1 MTWLLPFIGLAG
13 GIVLGIFSDIVIPAI
28 YAQYLSIVLLAA
40 MDSIV
45 GGYLGILERKFDS
58 LVLISGFFCNAL
70 LAVGLAYLGQSL
82 VVDLYIA
89 VVFVF
94 IFRIL
99 TNFGVIRRLLIQK
112 RRNKKKHHRLHK
124 GGGGNEE

>member
-70 LAVGLAYLGQSL
+70 LAVGLAYLGQRL
-82 VVDLYIA
+82 DVDLYIA